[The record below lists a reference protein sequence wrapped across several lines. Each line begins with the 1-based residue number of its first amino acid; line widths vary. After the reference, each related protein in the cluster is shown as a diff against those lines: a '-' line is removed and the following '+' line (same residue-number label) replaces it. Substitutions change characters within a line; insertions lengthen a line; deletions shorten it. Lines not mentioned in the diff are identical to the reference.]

1 MIMLMET
8 VIMYVILVV
17 LGLVLGS
24 FAGATLWRLRA
35 KQLEADKRDGEDV
48 SGREYKM
55 LQPLL
60 KTTMVDDRSRCL
72 HCGHT
77 LSWYD
82 LIPLAS
88 WLSTKGKCRYCKK
101 PIGWLEPVIEL
112 TMAAFFVLSFAFWPE
127 ALTTAK
133 GSLEFGLWL
142 IAGVMLVILFF
153 YDLRWYL
160 LPNRIVF
167 PLIGV
172 AMIMAVMNV
181 TTAIDPL
188 TAVISLVFSAAILS
202 GIYLVL
208 WAASKGAWIGF
219 GDVKLGLALALL
231 LGQWPL
237 AFVALFG
244 ANIIGCLIV
253 LPGMLSG
260 KITRKT
266 RVPFGPLLIAGGFIA
281 MLWGHQVV
289 NLYFMALV

>member
-8 VIMYVILVV
+8 AIIYTILVT
-17 LGLVLGS
+17 LGLILGS

-35 KQLEADKRDGEDV
+35 RQLGEDKQDGEEV
-48 SGREYKM
+48 PQREYKM
-55 LQPLL
+55 LQPLT
-60 KTTMVDDRSRCL
+60 KAGFIDDRSRCL

-82 LIPLAS
+82 LVPLVS
-88 WLSTKGKCRYCKK
+88 WISTKGKCRYCKK

-112 TMAAFFVLSFAFWPE
+112 STMLFFVLSYAFWPE
-127 ALTTAK
+127 SFTTLK

-142 IAGVMLVILFF
+142 IAGVMLIILFF

-160 LPNRIVF
+160 LPNRVMF

-172 AMIMAVMNV
+172 ATMMAILEV
-181 TTAIDPL
+181 TTAVAPL
-188 TAVISLVFSAAILS
+188 TALISLAFSGAILS

-208 WAASKGAWIGF
+208 WAVSKGTWIGF
-219 GDVKLGLALALL
+219 GDVKLGLALAFL

-244 ANIIGCLIV
+244 ANVIGCLIV

-266 RVPFGPLLIAGGFIA
+266 KVPFGPLLIVGGFIA
-281 MLWGHQVV
+281 MLWGHQIV